1 MQTAFVAM
9 EKERAEVTHDTL
21 AMGARGVY
29 LGGSLGTLIM
39 AVIIGGSMADDI
51 RRTGDDSKED
61 DNAEN
66 CDPR

>member
-1 MQTAFVAM
+1 MIHWLWVLAAFIF
-9 EKERAEVTHDTL
+9 D
-21 AMGARGVY
+21 
-29 LGGSLGTLIM
+29 GSLGTLIM